1 MKKSHIIFAL
11 IAFSLAGILMFTLSI
26 SNLCETNKQINDI
39 FEDYYSKVDYR
50 LKGQVISTKLLHDYG
65 TPYRDTY
72 VLTIHVD
79 TMEIMKNELSH
90 NELFLGVYDS
100 ALKRAYI
107 ISVLY
112 NPDTS
117 DPYRNNEKLPRI
129 IISTSP
135 QDRTVKFSN
144 GLKLGMIVSDF
155 KDVFNEFENEHTFH
169 F

>member
-11 IAFSLAGILMFTLSI
+11 IAFSLTGILMFTLSI

-39 FEDYYSKVDYR
+39 FEDYYSKVDYG

-65 TPYRDTY
+65 TPYKDTY

-79 TMEIMKNELSH
+79 TMEVMRNELSD
-90 NELFLGVYDS
+90 NDRFLGVYDS
-100 ALKRAYI
+100 VLKRAYI
-107 ISVLY
+107 ISPLY

-117 DPYRNNEKLPRI
+117 NPYRDKEKLPQI
-129 IISTSP
+129 SISTSP

-144 GLKLGMIVSDF
+144 GLKLGMIVSDC
-155 KDVFNEFENEHTFH
+155 KDVFNEFENENTIH

>member
-26 SNLCETNKQINDI
+26 SNLRKTNKQINDI

-50 LKGQVISTKLLHDYG
+50 LKGQVISTELLHDYG
-65 TPYRDTY
+65 TPYRNTY

-79 TMEIMKNELSH
+79 TMEIIRNELSD
-90 NELFLGVYDS
+90 NERFLGVYDS

-107 ISVLY
+107 ISMLY

-117 DPYRNNEKLPRI
+117 NPYRDNEKLPQI
-129 IISTSP
+129 SISTLP
-135 QDRTVKFSN
+135 QDRIVKFSN

-155 KDVFNEFENEHTFH
+155 KDVFNEFENENTIH